1 MSDKLNWM
9 NRHFVLLRHKTLN
22 DVCQI
27 EGYKIRPD
35 LQSFFDGKTVAED
48 IVWDFADAGRW
59 KCAYELLAYMAHRRA
74 AVWWGYQCVL
84 SLVDELKQVPAEER
98 DIDSIATSFKPEV
111 PEFAKI
117 EPAKPTP
124 EQVKEAQAALDK
136 MKQEVASLRELADPA
151 ALAEVE
157 EALDYAF
164 GLFKKRHGMTPI
176 EMVQKAVE
184 MEKNKMQV
192 SPDSPIFKAAD
203 ELKSKL
209 QTVRKETLDTIHAV
223 IPPKV
228 PAHAAKMRDNAL
240 QAAYRWVVAPDSVNS
255 KKALDIGN
263 ECPDTPAGLLSLCAF
278 WAGGDLMPET
288 EQVIPPP
295 AGLAANGICQV
306 LLMCALH
313 KGGTRKLKERYEHY
327 FDLGVDVMTG
337 KNNWEQGI
345 FQGGTRFGTESGLT
359 NNPAPAGFDDFK
371 PAAPAAPF
379 RPAPASEHAPDAPF
393 KPTPAPGS
401 EQTPSAPKPVVYQR
415 WKPTNGD

>member
-1 MSDKLNWM
+1 MSDKLNWL

-35 LQSFFDGKTVAED
+35 IQSFFDGKTVAED

-59 KCAYELLAYMAHRRA
+59 KCACELLAYMAHRRA

-84 SLVDELKQVPAEER
+84 SLMEELKQVPAEER

-111 PEFAKI
+111 PDFAKV

-124 EQVKEAQAALDK
+124 EQVKAAQASLDK

-164 GLFKKRHGMTPI
+164 GLFKERHGMTPI

-228 PAHAAKMRDNAL
+228 PAHQKKQSDNAL
-240 QAAYRWVVAPDSVNS
+240 QAVYRWVVAPDGINA

-288 EQVIPPP
+288 EQVIATP

-327 FDLGVDVMTG
+327 FGLGVDVMTG
-337 KNNWEQGI
+337 KNNWEGSI
-345 FQGGTRFGTESGLT
+345 IDKGPRFGTE
-359 NNPAPAGFDDFK
+359 NNIPDSFDVGKTEDFKQSDPAPVSE
-371 PAAPAAPF
+371 PASGNEQS
-379 RPAPASEHAPDAPF
+379 PAP
-393 KPTPAPGS
+393 
-401 EQTPSAPKPVVYQR
+401 QKPVVYQR
-415 WKPTNGD
+415 WKPNLGDEK

>member
-1 MSDKLNWM
+1 MSDKLNWL
-9 NRHFVLLRHKTLN
+9 NRHFVLLRHKTLE
-22 DVCQI
+22 DVCRI

-35 LQSFFDGKTVAED
+35 LQSFFDGKTIAED

-59 KCAYELLAYMAHRRA
+59 KCACELLSYMAHRRA

-84 SLVDELKQVPAEER
+84 SLMEELKQAPAEDR
-98 DIDSIATSFKPEV
+98 DIDSIATSFKPEI
-111 PEFAKI
+111 PDFAKV

-124 EQVKEAQAALDK
+124 EQIKQAQASLDK
-136 MKQEVASLRELADPA
+136 MKQEVASLRQLADPK

-164 GLFKKRHGMTPI
+164 GLFKERHGMTPI

-228 PAHAAKMRDNAL
+228 PAHQKKQSDNAL
-240 QAAYRWVVAPDSVNS
+240 QAVYRWVVAPDGINA

-288 EQVIPPP
+288 EQVIATP

-327 FDLGVDVMTG
+327 FDLGVDVLIG
-337 KNNWEQGI
+337 KNNWEKSVVDNEVLHDMEVPTKTI
-345 FQGGTRFGTESGLT
+345 EKDVISDKITTAE
-359 NNPAPAGFDDFK
+359 NK
-371 PAAPAAPF
+371 P
-379 RPAPASEHAPDAPF
+379 S
-393 KPTPAPGS
+393 S
-401 EQTPSAPKPVVYQR
+401 VVYKR
-415 WKPTNGD
+415 WKPE